1 MKKKCWVIYILRCSD
16 NSLYTGISKDISKRL
31 LAHNSGKASR
41 YTRCRRPVHIVYI
54 QQNMSHSAALKREY
68 QIKAMN
74 KKQKENLII
83 KNSWSISRY
92 SSLSWKLT
100 IYQLRSFADPA
111 FEVIYK
117 LGNSNIHKGNFNVQV
132 FNCNNFVIGFCFSI
146 SLGGWKTKR

>member
-41 YTRCRRPVHIVYI
+41 YTRYRRPVHIVYI

-83 KNSWSISRY
+83 KNS
-92 SSLSWKLT
+92 
-100 IYQLRSFADPA
+100 
-111 FEVIYK
+111 
-117 LGNSNIHKGNFNVQV
+117 
-132 FNCNNFVIGFCFSI
+132 
-146 SLGGWKTKR
+146 